1 MYKFLVNT
9 FPFFLNGAP
18 GVIYG
23 AGVESSRISNF
34 LVNTFPFFITQSA
47 FLCDWALIKRNIV
60 LGCSHVSSVTLNLS
74 RKWRSQDFDQIVG
87 QDLAVRILKN
97 SLYLGHYFPVYLFAG
112 QRGCGKTSTAR
123 IFAAAVN
130 CHALPSFQK
139 DPKKSPI
146 PCLVCESCNAMR
158 DGNHP
163 DFIEIDAASHTGV
176 DNIRS
181 IIESSCLLPLMG
193 RKRVYLID
201 EVHMLSKA
209 AFNAALKILEEPPAT
224 ALFILATTNPHKIID
239 TVKSRCFQLF
249 FTAIP
254 YDPLKNHLQ
263 SICKSEKIACTD
275 EALDL
280 IVRHTGGSARDALNL
295 LEQVR
300 FSNSVVNKESVLSL
314 LGHIDDQHIMKLIQ
328 CTIQGSSTELVQL
341 LKSLDVDQQKAEF
354 IWQRMVV
361 LLRALLWIKYGVR
374 PHELISSIKLLEDN
388 AKLYSLSDIHHI
400 IEVLYNN
407 EELFLK
413 TTMQHIFLEM
423 ILLSLCSKKKTDSD
437 NGSVPCAVGIIA
449 HENEASGQ
457 TEGDSDEDQES
468 LTDQQKWQRFVGHIE
483 SLNDPLVSSVFK
495 QGHFIAYASDTHNVS
510 IELSKDLILFKDWL
524 DNSQRVWQPI
534 LRNFF
539 SPQAMLD
546 AQFTGMHKAEI
557 IKKQKNEDVIA
568 SARTSSIMQEKQS
581 IQQQKPPASS
591 SRPQEQFR
599 GSNRYSS
606 TKQPGITLNKNDVR
620 IDVSDE
626 NTWKKASMLMRHFP
640 GVVTE
645 IRENQ

>member
-1 MYKFLVNT
+1 MG
-9 FPFFLNGAP
+9 LNM
-18 GVIYG
+18 
-23 AGVESSRISNF
+23 
-34 LVNTFPFFITQSA
+34 
-47 FLCDWALIKRNIV
+47 
-60 LGCSHVSSVTLNLS
+60 SSVTLNLS
-74 RKWRSQDFDQIVG
+74 RKWRSQDFGQIVG
-87 QDLAVRILKN
+87 QDLSVRILKN

-123 IFAAAVN
+123 IFAAAIN
-130 CHALPSFQK
+130 CHALPLFQK
-139 DPKKSPI
+139 DPKTSSI
-146 PCLVCESCNAMR
+146 PCLVCPSCIAMR

-254 YDPLKNHLQ
+254 HDPLKNHLHA
-263 SICKSEKIACTD
+263 ICKSEKIACTD

-300 FSNSVVNKESVLSL
+300 FSSSVVNKQAVLAL
-314 LGHIDDQHIMKLIQ
+314 LGHIDDQQIMQLIHF
-328 CTIQGSSTELVQL
+328 TVQGSSTQLVQL
-341 LKSLDVDQQKAEF
+341 LQSLDVDQQKAEF
-354 IWQRMVV
+354 IWQRMVI

-374 PHELISSIKLLEDN
+374 PHELVSSIKLLEDN
-388 AKLYSLSDIHHI
+388 AKLYSLFDVHHI
-400 IEVLYNN
+400 IETLYNH

-413 TTMQHIFLEM
+413 TAMQHIFLEM
-423 ILLSLCSKKKTDSD
+423 VLLSLCNKKKTD
-437 NGSVPCAVGIIA
+437 NGSGSAPCALGIIP
-449 HENEASGQ
+449 HESNVS
-457 TEGDSDEDQES
+457 DDEDLVQDSSSSEVQEL
-468 LTDQQKWQRFVGHIE
+468 LTDEQKWQRFIEQVGL
-483 SLNDPLVSSVFK
+483 LNDPLVSSVFK
-495 QGHFIAYASDTHNVS
+495 QARFVAYMEDTRQVS
-510 IELSKDLILFKDWL
+510 VELSKDLILFKEWL
-524 DNSQRVWQPI
+524 DNSQHVWQPV
-534 LRNFF
+534 LRKFF
-539 SPQAMLD
+539 SGQALLN
-546 AQFTGMHKAEI
+546 AQFTAIHKVEI
-557 IKKQKNEDVIA
+557 AKKIKSDDGAIVRASSTIQDKQH
-568 SARTSSIMQEKQS
+568 

-591 SRPQEQFR
+591 PRSQEQFR
-599 GSNRYSS
+599 GSNRYNSV
-606 TKQPGITLNKNDVR
+606 KQAPMAMALNKKDLR

-626 NTWKKASMLMRHFP
+626 NTWKKTSMLMRHFP